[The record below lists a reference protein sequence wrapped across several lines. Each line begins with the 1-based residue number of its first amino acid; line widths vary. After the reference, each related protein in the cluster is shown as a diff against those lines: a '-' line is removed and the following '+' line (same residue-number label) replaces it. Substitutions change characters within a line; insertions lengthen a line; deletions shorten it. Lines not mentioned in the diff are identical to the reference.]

1 MATMRLVEECDQAL
15 PDAMEAMDLEETSL
29 ADVPLDYPNYF
40 EIAKHIVERYGLE
53 LQHVPK
59 DYARFGELAALAI
72 EEDNF
77 ALQYV
82 PDDHPNYFELAMLA
96 LEEESH
102 YDGQHCY
109 IHVFSLVSP
118 DHPRYVEI
126 ATVAMTVGV
135 RSALEHVPK
144 SHPAFDELA
153 WKAVEYDLD
162 AIGCVPED
170 RANFVE
176 LFKFHFENHL
186 EFPEWLDWDHPN
198 YTEVLKHAVT
208 VHPDAL
214 RKSFCNYRYPD
225 YDELAELDHQRW
237 SLWMFEQEH
246 KAAAAAKASKEAV
259 EAKKSELKRREEA
272 EAAKRLEEEKQ
283 RVAFAVFPKGAKVH
297 FVKSVG
303 SMTKTFEGVVS
314 ADEGGVRVVIFVYL
328 SDLGRDVKI
337 AHSDLKAGW
346 PSEAGA
352 HT

>member
-29 ADVPLDYPNYF
+29 ADVPLDHPNYF
-40 EIAKHIVERYGLE
+40 EIAEHIVKRYGLE

-59 DYARFGELAALAI
+59 DYTRFGELAALAI

-144 SHPAFDELA
+144 SHPAFGELA
-153 WKAVEYDLD
+153 WKAVEYNLD

-186 EFPEWLDWDHPN
+186 EFPEWFDWDHPN

-225 YDELAELDHQRW
+225 YEEIAELDHQRW
-237 SLWMFEQEH
+237 SDWRRELER
-246 KAAAAAKASKEAV
+246 KVAAAAKARKEA
-259 EAKKSELKRREEA
+259 EKAALKRREEA
-272 EAAKRLEEEKQ
+272 EVAKRREEEK

-297 FVKSVG
+297 YVHSVG
-303 SMTKTFEGVVS
+303 SKTKTFEGVVS
-314 ADEGGVRVVIFVYL
+314 ADDGGVKVVIYF
-328 SDLGRDVKI
+328 SHLGKDVEVR
-337 AHSDLKAGW
+337 HSDLKAGW
-346 PSEAGA
+346 PSEAEV
-352 HT
+352 